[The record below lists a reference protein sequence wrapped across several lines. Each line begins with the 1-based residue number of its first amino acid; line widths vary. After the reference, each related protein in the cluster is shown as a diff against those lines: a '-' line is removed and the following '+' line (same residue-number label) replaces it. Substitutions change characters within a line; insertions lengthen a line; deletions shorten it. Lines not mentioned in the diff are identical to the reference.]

1 MKKKNMSQKIV
12 ENTKNQSANIPVLVC
27 GSGWTGLTCLTTPA
41 FIPEKCY

>member
-1 MKKKNMSQKIV
+1 MKKEKYESKIYK
-12 ENTKNQSANIPVLVC
+12 NTKNQSANIPVLVC